1 MSAQESTINCAPVP
15 PVPVRQFWMQCG
27 KNLAQSMVRISCAG
41 CHGNGASESWS
52 VGLNEGLATAA
63 GTQRLASATK
73 HRRMAQSFLLLV
85 LALMPGAAR
94 TETIDTEH
102 LFGFTIGSDVGEIG
116 EKEVEGSATGRFSK
130 RTGTFVAG
138 TSTLSVEY
146 VPMPD
151 LRTELTGVVNSYDI
165 SGVSGLADQ
174 HYTAFGGLG
183 ADIRYRLLNRA
194 TAPFGLA
201 VGAEPRWGRSDE
213 VTGEPAHQYGVDFVA
228 AADWEVVP
236 NRVVAA
242 FNLLYQPE
250 TTRSKLTG
258 TWSQDSTA
266 GVAMAVM
273 AQIRSGIF
281 VGAEARYL
289 RVYDGP
295 GFDNLAGQGFFVGP
309 TIYFKLSQ
317 RAWLAV
323 AWSAQVAGHA
333 TAAVGSLDL
342 VNFERQQARVLFGI
356 NF

>member
-1 MSAQESTINCAPVP
+1 MEP
-15 PVPVRQFWMQCG
+15 G
-27 KNLAQSMVRISCAG
+27 L
-41 CHGNGASESWS
+41 SERH
-52 VGLNEGLATAA
+52 ATAA
-63 GTQRLASATK
+63 DPLRLASAAGRK
-73 HRRMAQSFLLLV
+73 RLAEFGLW
-85 LALMPGAAR
+85 LALALVPAEGR
-94 TETIDTEH
+94 TEPIDTEH
-102 LFGFTIGSDVGEIG
+102 LFAFTIGSDVGEVG
-116 EKEVEGSATGRFSK
+116 EKEIEGSVTGRFAK
-130 RTGTFVAG
+130 RTGTYVAG
-138 TSTLSVEY
+138 TGTLSVEY

-165 SGVSGLADQ
+165 AGVSGLADQ
-174 HYTAFGGLG
+174 RYTAFGGLA

-201 VGAEPRWGRSDE
+201 IGAEPRWGRSDE

-273 AQIRSGIF
+273 AQVRQGILI
-281 VGAEARYL
+281 GAEARYL
-289 RVYDGP
+289 RAYDGS
-295 GFDNLAGQGFFVGP
+295 GFDNLAGEGFFVGP
-309 TIYFKLSQ
+309 TIYFKLSE
-317 RAWLAV
+317 RAWITA

-333 TAAVGSLDL
+333 TATIGSLDL
-342 VNFERQQARVLFGI
+342 VNFERQQARVLFGM